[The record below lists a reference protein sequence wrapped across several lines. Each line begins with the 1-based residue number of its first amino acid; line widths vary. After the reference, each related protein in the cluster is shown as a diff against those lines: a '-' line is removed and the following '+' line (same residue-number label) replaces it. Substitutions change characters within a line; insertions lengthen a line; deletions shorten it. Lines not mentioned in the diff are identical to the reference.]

1 MAIEKTAVEE
11 TVAVREEA
19 RGTEIPESSAP
30 TPPNIAWTSTS
41 DGGATETSEIERRER
56 YRSCM
61 WILHE
66 LRRDFELVLR
76 REIVE
81 NPDRAEASAERIK
94 RALAALHEDRETRL
108 ERDFRRP

>member
-1 MAIEKTAVEE
+1 
-11 TVAVREEA
+11 
-19 RGTEIPESSAP
+19 
-30 TPPNIAWTSTS
+30 
-41 DGGATETSEIERRER
+41 
-56 YRSCM
+56 M

>member
-1 MAIEKTAVEE
+1 MCI
-11 TVAVREEA
+11 R
-19 RGTEIPESSAP
+19 
-30 TPPNIAWTSTS
+30 
-41 DGGATETSEIERRER
+41 DR

-94 RALAALHEDRETRL
+94 RTLAALHEDRVTRR
-108 ERDFRRP
+108 ERDVRRP